1 MSSFTIMKYVPAE
14 VAFQLTVTEPLVPV
28 DEVLVNFG
36 LETFPQLELKTALPL
51 AIFHK
56 TSKFP
61 VVIDWSM
68 MAVFPPRTPGT
79 LSQ

>member
-1 MSSFTIMKYVPAE
+1 MKYVPAE

-28 DEVLVNFG
+28 DEVLANFG

-51 AIFHK
+51 AIAHK

-61 VVIDWSM
+61 LVIHWSM
-68 MAVFPPRTPGT
+68 TAVFPPRTTGT